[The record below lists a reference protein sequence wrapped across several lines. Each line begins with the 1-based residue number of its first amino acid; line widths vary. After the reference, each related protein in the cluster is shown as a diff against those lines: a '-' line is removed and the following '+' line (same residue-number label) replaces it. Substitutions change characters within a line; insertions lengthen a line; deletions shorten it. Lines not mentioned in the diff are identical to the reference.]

1 MIWGD
6 HQDKN
11 ELGHLIQKFK
21 LQDAINKSRK
31 PRKKFL
37 PIRRDLHNCTI
48 KPVQGTLWKEERR
61 LEQGARGREALGL
74 LDCWY
79 QGEMGLSLLD
89 QIQKDPKHSHLNL
102 ILKVNTNVS

>member
-21 LQDAINKSRK
+21 LQDAINKSSK

-48 KPVQGTLWKEERR
+48 KPEVGALCGKRKGGWNK
-61 LEQGARGREALGL
+61 EQGAGRPWASWTADTRGR
-74 LDCWY
+74 W
-79 QGEMGLSLLD
+79 S
-89 QIQKDPKHSHLNL
+89 
-102 ILKVNTNVS
+102 